1 MSNGAVYQEDPDQYF
16 HGFPLC
22 LKVIKEQL
30 NSKTHPL
37 RKILEAFVKP
47 FLYMNRH
54 LLYSDKVKVRPSAPK
69 NKMSEKGVK
78 DELTLLMD

>member
-1 MSNGAVYQEDPDQYF
+1 MDAVHQEDPEQYF
-16 HGFPLC
+16 QGFPLC

-30 NSKTHPL
+30 NSKRHPL
-37 RKILEAFVKP
+37 RKILDEFVKP

-54 LLYSDKVKVRPSAPK
+54 LLYSDRVKTRPSAPK
-69 NKMSEKGVK
+69 NKNKTTVLGGK